1 MADQC
6 GTLLVENDHRMAVT
20 LQAILVRQ
28 HCGPVEV
35 VETAADARIS
45 LQRSVPDLVLI
56 DLNLSEGNRGELIQS
71 LRRAAFRGPILAL
84 TSAVGEQDIMRVLR
98 CGADG
103 YLFKEELAARLP
115 TALEE
120 LRTGGV
126 PLSPGAARLLLRE
139 LRSDRKELALPAI
152 TPRETSVLD
161 LLATGGGY
169 AEIARELKIEL
180 NTVRTHVRSLYE
192 KLGVENRA
200 EAVNIAW
207 NLGLLQRSA

>member
-1 MADQC
+1 MTSQG
-6 GTLLVENDHRMAVT
+6 GTLLVEDDHRT
-20 LQAILVRQ
+20 CELLRSILAR
-28 HCGPVEV
+28 HHLPPVEV
-35 VETAADARIS
+35 VGTLAQAEARIRGS
-45 LQRSVPDLVLI
+45 APDIVLL
-56 DLNLSEGNRGELIQS
+56 DLGLPDGDGVDLIRVVRNAS
-71 LRRAAFRGPILAL
+71 FCKPILVL
-84 TSAVGEQDIMRVLR
+84 TSAIGDQEILR
-98 CGADG
+98 ALRAGADG
-103 YLFKEELAARLP
+103 YLFKEDLDARLP
-115 TALEE
+115 MALRD
-120 LRTGGV
+120 LRDGGV
-126 PLSPGAARLLLRE
+126 PLSPGAAKALLRAV
-139 LRSDRKELALPAI
+139 RSDRADLIPPII